1 MIDSKRQREWLDF
14 FSALAS
20 DARLKIVTML
30 SEQEMGCQEI
40 FDRLNLSQPA
50 ISYHLGKLER
60 AGILIKEKTGARNCY
75 RLSSRISGL
84 IKILNKEEAEWNT
97 Q

>member
-1 MIDSKRQREWLDF
+1 MIAGEKQREWLDI

-20 DARLKIVTML
+20 EARLKIVTML
-30 SEQEMGCQEI
+30 SEREMGCQEI
-40 FDRLNLSQPA
+40 LDQLDLSQPA

-60 AGILIKEKTGARNCY
+60 AGILIKERTGARNCY
-75 RLSSRISGL
+75 RLSSRVSGL
-84 IKILNKEEAEWNT
+84 LEMLNKEEAKWNT